1 MSIQTFK
8 SKGLKKLFEEDDRSK
23 VSADIVNKLLRSLD
37 ALDAATVSSDLNL
50 PGFWLHQL
58 KGNRKGTW
66 AIDISGNWRLTFKFQ
81 DGDAFDVD
89 LEDYH

>member
-50 PGFWLHQL
+50 PGFRLHQL